1 MRYKLTIE
9 YDGTNYC
16 GFQKQ
21 PDQPNK
27 SVEEILENAVF
38 EFSKQRIKILA
49 SGRTD
54 TGVHALG
61 QVVHFDL
68 DKEFE
73 PTQIASGINHYLLK
87 KDIAVLN
94 CEIVDEN
101 FHSRFNAKMRSYRYV
116 IVNRRAPLTLQKN
129 RAWHLPNKLDI
140 ESMKLAA
147 SFLIGLHDFSSF
159 CDSKCSSNSSL
170 RRIDNIEIKKLG
182 DEIHI
187 EISAKSFL
195 HHMVRNI
202 VGTLTW
208 VGIGKIK
215 AEKMKEILE
224 DKKRTSS
231 GPNAPACGLY
241 FLEVI
246 F

>member
-38 EFSKQRIKILA
+38 EFSKQRIKIFA

-61 QVVHFDL
+61 QVVHFNL

-73 PTQIASGINHYLLK
+73 PAQIISGINHYLLK

-101 FHSRFNAKMRSYRYV
+101 FHSRFNAKTRSYRYV

-159 CDSKCSSNSSL
+159 RDSKCSSNSS
-170 RRIDNIEIKKLG
+170 
-182 DEIHI
+182 
-187 EISAKSFL
+187 
-195 HHMVRNI
+195 
-202 VGTLTW
+202 
-208 VGIGKIK
+208 
-215 AEKMKEILE
+215 
-224 DKKRTSS
+224 
-231 GPNAPACGLY
+231 
-241 FLEVI
+241 
-246 F
+246 